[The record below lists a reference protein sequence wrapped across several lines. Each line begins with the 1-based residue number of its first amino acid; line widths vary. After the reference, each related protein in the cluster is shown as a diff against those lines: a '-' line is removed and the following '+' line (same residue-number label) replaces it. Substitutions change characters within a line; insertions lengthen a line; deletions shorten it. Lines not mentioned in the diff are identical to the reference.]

1 MAGRLRFRHLQLV
14 AALQASGSLRA
25 AADQLHQTQP
35 ALSKAL
41 KEIEDI
47 FGFPLFERS
56 ARGVRA
62 TEQGRVVIRGAAPLL
77 AELAHLQ
84 DEAIEARG
92 AAALLRVGATP
103 FVALSLLPQVFN
115 RLLQRVPPV
124 HPRLTEESAPRLH
137 RALLAGELDAL
148 VSTYSSEPIELEGGA
163 RLRYEKL
170 YDVDIAVIAP
180 KRHPLAGVRRATWG
194 QLAVERWILPPRSAS
209 LRRMIEERF
218 LREGIAPPAPVLEST
233 NPFANVKFVAA
244 GLGLGAAPVPAALEA
259 LRSGVVKRVRVSP
272 PIPPVPVALVA
283 RSEDNPRVQ
292 LLREALRGQVR
303 PRP

>member
-218 LREGIAPPAPVLEST
+218 LRRDCTARACARIDQSVRQREVRRGGFGPRGS
-233 NPFANVKFVAA
+233 A
-244 GLGLGAAPVPAALEA
+244 GAGRARGLAF
-259 LRSGVVKRVRVSP
+259 RC
-272 PIPPVPVALVA
+272 
-283 RSEDNPRVQ
+283 
-292 LLREALRGQVR
+292 REAR
-303 PRP
+303 PGLAADPASTGRAGRSQ